1 MACHPH
7 RRARPDRSPPAPVPD
22 PSHHVPDLHPQSQAQ
37 TSIAWAL
44 GGSDSAPSCIWMT
57 WKGFSCQAFFAT
69 GFARRQGVVVLQAE
83 DVGVGLLTK
92 PGNAV
97 EGQKCSAS
105 EQKGVA
111 TVSAEG
117 VQQRIFSSSKMRSG
131 CGRPCTMIHSQ
142 GRCKLFRS
150 TDPPEISRPFVA
162 LALVSVSLL
171 VLPPR
176 GLL

>member
-1 MACHPH
+1 M
-7 RRARPDRSPPAPVPD
+7 
-22 PSHHVPDLHPQSQAQ
+22 
-37 TSIAWAL
+37 
-44 GGSDSAPSCIWMT
+44 
-57 WKGFSCQAFFAT
+57 
-69 GFARRQGVVVLQAE
+69 LQAE

-171 VLPPR
+171 VLSTTRSLVAAIDCSKLGPARLARLPWTD
-176 GLL
+176 